1 MLNESGRRWLCSAID
16 SMRPRR
22 ASAAWSRFIKA
33 RWRTSLSIRPLAY
46 ANLASVYLARKD
58 YPRAEKMFREV
69 VQRYT
74 EALSADHLY
83 TGIGQI
89 KLGRALAGEKHY
101 EDAEQHL
108 LAGYKVLMKQTSPSA
123 SWLQSARKELV
134 NVYQAL
140 DEPEKAAQ
148 FRETASASGAGR

>member
-1 MLNESGRRWLCSAID
+1 MRFRRMAEIYKSAYGEHHYLY
-16 SMRPRR
+16 
-22 ASAAWSRFIKA
+22 A
-33 RWRTSLSIRPLAY
+33 LAY

-58 YPRAEKMFREV
+58 YVHAEKMFREV
-69 VQRYT
+69 VERYT

-101 EDAEQHL
+101 ADAETHL
-108 LAGYKVLMKQTSPSA
+108 LEGYKILTKQTSPSA

-134 NVYQAL
+134 NVYEAL
-140 DEPEKAAQ
+140 NEPEKAAQ
-148 FRETASASGAGR
+148 FRPAVPVAQ